1 MKKKHLLKQDRPLGL
16 QSMCTAV
23 LLCGGLCASPVE
35 AFAVNATNLGIEE
48 TMQTFKVRG
57 MVVDK
62 EQIPVIGATVMVEGT
77 TKGTITDLEG
87 NYELEVPSK
96 DCRLV
101 VSYIGYTTQTI
112 NVQGRSTIT
121 VTLSEENFNIDE
133 VVVVGYNTVKRGQ
146 ITGAVDMVKSEKIAQ
161 QTSASLEDRL
171 QGKVA
176 GLMISSGSGQPGS
189 SDVKIRIRGTG
200 SINGSN
206 TPLYILDGVM
216 IEPAQFASLNNND
229 IADIQILK
237 DASATAIY
245 GSRGS
250 NGVIVITSKRG
261 REGKTQVNYNLR
273 LGTSLMRDPKTRM
286 MTGEE
291 NLLYQQYCV
300 EANPASNSFPMMQ
313 ILRKEAE
320 GTATADELA
329 RLSTARQ
336 TNTDWMDEMTQ
347 NGFTMEHLISL
358 NGGNEKTKFF
368 VSGSYL
374 KQDGILVGSGLKRYS
389 GRVNIDHKLNKRV
402 DFGVSA
408 NIGYTDS
415 KFADPDTGEG
425 RNGWSNPFFTA
436 LLAYPYENPEKW
448 YNGDNP
454 TLITKYYDRQKGLL
468 RLVGSAYV
476 NVKITDWLK
485 FKTNFGM
492 DYYGR
497 KTTTTLDRE
506 HPKAV
511 KNKGYMSQS
520 TSDMRRYTW
529 TNTLNFNKV
538 IKDVHYLSGVVG
550 FEMYDGVYSGF
561 NQTGYDLD
569 KFMNQSP
576 AGIGDKTGASDF
588 PPSIGGSKT
597 HSNLISY
604 FTQWNYTFNDRY
616 NASASVRY
624 DESSKFLGSNKG
636 AAFWSVGAAW
646 DISREGFMKKFR
658 KVDLLKLRI
667 SYGTTGNQDGISDF
681 GTRNGYLKNA
691 YNGAP
696 GYYHGILGN
705 KDLKWET
712 SKQFDLGT
720 DVHLFGNRLNL
731 AADFY
736 IKSTKDLLM
745 FKQISQTSGFGSIQ
759 TNAGSIKNT
768 GIELS
773 ISGTPIQTQDF
784 EWTIGANIT
793 YNKNEITDLGVWAN
807 KDNRFVD
814 GDLLYEVGKSLGTWY
829 MVERDGVNPDTG
841 EAWFCD
847 QKGGHTENI
856 DEAPKVDKFKSS
868 EVPVFGGFDTSLSY
882 KGFTLSANF
891 TYALNY
897 YIMNA
902 TRWYVDNHNFNGNKP
917 AYMLTMWRK
926 PGDVTEIPRF
936 DAKNNP
942 SPWSSQF
949 LENGSY
955 LRLKT
960 LRLSWTAS
968 RNLLEK
974 MKVFKSFNVF
984 CQGENLFTITD
995 YSGMNPEVSGSID
1008 YMSYPVPISIT
1019 CGLNVSF

>member
-1 MKKKHLLKQDRPLGL
+1 MKKKHLLKQDRTLGL

-35 AFAVNATNLGIEE
+35 AFAVNAANVSIEE

-57 MVVDK
+57 VVVDK

-101 VSYIGYTTQTI
+101 ISYIGYTTQTI

-200 SINGSN
+200 SINGSS

-436 LLAYPYENPEKW
+436 LLAYPYEDPEKW

-561 NQTGYDLD
+561 NQTGYDFD

-646 DISREGFMKKFR
+646 DISRENFMKKIT
-658 KVDLLKLRI
+658 KVDQLKLRV

-691 YNGAP
+691 YNGVP

-705 KDLKWET
+705 RELKWET
-712 SKQFDLGT
+712 SKQFDLGA

-917 AYMLTMWRK
+917 AYMLTMWRE

-968 RNLLEK
+968 RNILEK

-995 YSGMNPEVSGSID
+995 YSGMNPEVSGSTD
-1008 YMSYPVPISIT
+1008 YMSYPVPISVT